1 MSYPPIFDDYERVE
15 STSDGQSI
23 YDFLGGGIKAEYKA
37 GWDKNIVP
45 AGKSVRPSYP
55 SLSEWTADWIAILLA
70 VKNANSNFT
79 VVELGAGYA
88 QWMVSAIMAYKSKNP
103 NGNAHGVALEADDV
117 HYAWMQAHVEQNI
130 SSFTET
136 ATDLVYAAA
145 GTDGKVK
152 FPKLVDPMQNYGA
165 SYSLHPDNAE
175 LVDVDC
181 LSLASIYERL
191 PAQKVDLLHVDIQG
205 AEVDLIADDRFSTCL
220 AKTKFVLFG
229 THRSDE
235 LHNDVAS
242 SLTDAGFSI
251 LLNWPRNSDVQTKHG
266 VVSTNDG
273 AILAVNKNV
282 DFSISDI
289 EGEI

>member
-15 STSDGQSI
+15 STSDGLSI

-37 GWDKNIVP
+37 GWDKNIVSSGKKVQPGYP
-45 AGKSVRPSYP
+45 A
-55 SLSEWTADWIAILLA
+55 LSEWTADWIAILLA
-70 VKNANSNFT
+70 VKHAESDFI
-79 VVELGAGYA
+79 VIELGAGYA

-136 ATDLVYAAA
+136 TTDLVYAAA

-152 FPKLVDPMQNYGA
+152 FPKLVDPMKNYGA
-165 SYSLHPDNAE
+165 SYSLHPGDAE

-181 LSLASIYERL
+181 LSLSSIYERL
-191 PAQKVDLLHVDIQG
+191 PVQKVDLLHVDIQG
-205 AEVDLIADDRFSTCL
+205 AEVDLIADDRFSACL

-242 SLTDAGFSI
+242 SLIEAGFSI
-251 LLNWPRNSDVQTKHG
+251 LLNWPRNSQVQTKYG
-266 VVSTNDG
+266 EVSTNDG
-273 AILAVNKNV
+273 AILAVNDRYHLDIN
-282 DFSISDI
+282 DI